1 MQAPQR
7 RAFRIGARFSPPKIG
22 IAYTNVI
29 GRVRVIEIP
38 MEEYTNEY
46 RDNIWD
52 ELKAKHPVLH
62 SIANLDAEIVQRV
75 YDKIVDSIPAKWTPS
90 ELRSFWKG
98 KEGLTDTDEEG
109 DAELST
115 DDSPKDDEE
124 VDGGDQLFT
133 DEEGD
138 GGDEL
143 FTDEEVDGGD
153 QLFTDEEGDGG
164 DELFTD
170 EEGDGDDQLF
180 TDKQGDGGD
189 ELFTDEEGDGGDE
202 LFTDEEGEGDDQ
214 LFTDKQGDGDDEEG
228 GDELQRGF
236 VVGAGDGCG
245 RDGCGDD
252 NWIKGMV
259 LDGCVGIRESV
270 SFSPRVQN
278 PETSHRY
285 CLSDSKRKR
294 AMSRYEAAARRYQ
307 SNVDYQPNMYEDSM
321 DETLDLTRSLVRS
334 GPLS

>member
-7 RAFRIGARFSPPKIG
+7 RAFRIGAKFSPPKIG

-38 MEEYTNEY
+38 MEEYSNEY
-46 RDNIWD
+46 HDNIWD

-109 DAELST
+109 DGGDELFT
-115 DDSPKDDEE
+115 DKQGDGDDELFTDKQGDGDDE
-124 VDGGDQLFT
+124 LFTDEQGDGGDELFTDEEGDGGDELFT

-153 QLFTDEEGDGG
+153 QLFTDEEGDG
-164 DELFTD
+164 DD
-170 EEGDGDDQLF
+170 EEGD
-180 TDKQGDGGD
+180 
-189 ELFTDEEGDGGDE
+189 
-202 LFTDEEGEGDDQ
+202 
-214 LFTDKQGDGDDEEG
+214 
-228 GDELQRGF
+228 DELQRGF

-259 LDGCVGIRESV
+259 SDGCAGIRESV